1 MIHRWAVTQMIQY
14 QLNAELA
21 NGLEMLL
28 LLLLLLLL
36 KIIERHRCA
45 DKFV

>member
-21 NGLEMLL
+21 HGLEML

>member
-28 LLLLLLLL
+28 LLLLLL